1 LENIHWN
8 ICVEGEK
15 VHVDIL
21 VMASS
26 WKLEE
31 LFFMER
37 GGLIIRSLTDR
48 QNNSHMSIPGTI
60 SPSPLM

>member
-15 VHVDIL
+15 VYVDIL
-21 VMASS
+21 VIASS
-26 WKLEE
+26 WKLAE

-37 GGLIIRSLTDR
+37 GGLTDK

-60 SPSPLM
+60 STSPLV